1 MWWGYEHPMGYGFG
15 GIVMWIFWIVLFVVV
30 VWLVKSVISGQ
41 PNPPRSL
48 SALEILEQR
57 YAKGEIDKEE
67 FEQKKRDLGG

>member
-1 MWWGYEHPMGYGFG
+1 MWGYDHPMAFGFG
-15 GIVMWIFWIVLFVVV
+15 GIFMWLFWIALIVVV
-30 VWLVKSVISGQ
+30 VWLLKSVISGQ
-41 PNPPRSL
+41 ANQAPRDR